1 MSTGEVIEFDKA
13 AAERRAERITLRL
26 DSIADNYAAVMP
38 MIREAIEKR
47 DDIAL
52 GYNSPTAYV
61 SDRFGGSLQRLG
73 VEVRRS
79 VVKELTEAGMST
91 RAIAPVVGVSNKTV
105 SQDIRAGVTEV
116 TPDDRIEW
124 ASDTAEEMGYVN
136 TETGEVSDDYVTD
149 QTDLDAPFADA
160 SSDEIENAFTA
171 AREQGDVPH
180 QGVVNNLP
188 ERKVTGLD
196 GKTYTRPEPSKP
208 KRRALPDQARDAG
221 WDLRKSVER
230 LERIAADDRF
240 AANKEQVTPH
250 LRSHLTNAIEVC
262 QDLLD
267 RINN

>member
-91 RAIAPVVGVSNKTV
+91 RAIAPVVGVSQQVVHNDVK
-105 SQDIRAGVTEV
+105 VTNRLSPE
-116 TPDDRIEW
+116 P
-124 ASDTAEEMGYVN
+124 AVN
-136 TETGEVSDDYVTD
+136 TETGEVSDGYVTD
-149 QTDLDAPFADA
+149 QSDLDAPFTDA
-160 SSDEIENAFTA
+160 SSDEIEEAFTA
-171 AREQGDVPH
+171 AREQGDVTH
-180 QGVVNNLP
+180 QGVVKNLP

-196 GKTYTRPEPSKP
+196 GKSYSRPEPSKP
-208 KRRALPDQARDAG
+208 RRTPLPDSIRNAVLGAETKLTTLRD
-221 WDLRKSVER
+221 LTR
-230 LERIAADDRF
+230 DDRWSRN
-240 AANKEQVTPH
+240 AEEVAPRLRNDLMRLNDLLEQVEKSLPE
-250 LRSHLTNAIEVC
+250 NEVTA
-262 QDLLD
+262 
-267 RINN
+267 